1 MKAARLDDDRSGGD
15 ADRSVALTTKV
26 FLVRHGAH
34 AELGRVLT
42 GRRDGIPLTPEGR
55 AQAEAVA
62 GRLAGEQI
70 RAVHASPRERAV
82 ETASIIAGRLGAE
95 VQIVPELDEI
105 DFGDWSG
112 RSFDALAG
120 EAGWDAWNSH
130 RGSASTPGG
139 ETMAAAVA
147 RAAAHVAGLVTGGGG
162 VVCVSHCD
170 IIRGLIADT
179 LGLPLDNLLRFDID
193 TASLST
199 LVVGD
204 WGSRVISLNERMP
217 A

>member
-1 MKAARLDDDRSGGD
+1 MNDRSGGD
-15 ADRSVALTTKV
+15 ADRAAALTTNL

-42 GRRDGIPLTPEGR
+42 GRRSGVPLTPAGR
-55 AQAEAVA
+55 AQAAAVA
-62 GRLAGEQI
+62 ERLAGEQI
-70 RAVHASPRERAV
+70 RAVQTSPRERAV
-82 ETASIIAGRLGAE
+82 ETASIIAARLGVGIE
-95 VQIVPELDEI
+95 IVDALDEI
-105 DFGDWSG
+105 DFGEWSG

-120 EAGWDAWNSH
+120 DAGWNAWNTH
-130 RGSASTPGG
+130 RGSAPTPGG

-147 RAAAHVAGLVTGGGG
+147 RAGAHVAALAAGGGG

-170 IIRGLIADT
+170 IIRGLVADT

-199 LVVGD
+199 LVVGE
-204 WGSRVISLNERMP
+204 WGRRVVALNERVP

>member
-1 MKAARLDDDRSGGD
+1 
-15 ADRSVALTTKV
+15 VALTTNV

-42 GRRDGIPLTPEGR
+42 GRRGGVPLTAEGR
-55 AQAEAVA
+55 AQAAAVA
-62 GRLAGEQI
+62 DRLAREDV

-82 ETASIIAGRLGAE
+82 ETASIIAERLGVGVE
-95 VQIVPELDEI
+95 IVDALDEI
-105 DFGDWSG
+105 DFGEWSG
-112 RSFDALAG
+112 RDFGVLA
-120 EAGWDAWNSH
+120 DDPAWADWNER
-130 RGSASTPGG
+130 RGNAPTPGG
-139 ETMAAAVA
+139 ETMAAAVS
-147 RAAAHVAGLVTGGGG
+147 RAASHVSSLVAGGGG

-170 IIRGLIADT
+170 IIRGLVAETI
-179 LGLPLDNLLRFDID
+179 GLSLDNLLRFDID

-204 WGSRVISLNERMP
+204 WGRRVISLNERVP